1 MYTKKGWLHILFC
14 SKKNHFPQSIA
25 IELISFAHL
34 LKRKASCNSN
44 DFGKNEKGQNPYGIQ
59 QSRKLWWIATTKI
72 TNMDDI
78 NQICLWMGSVTFGVL
93 KTDVN
98 TYLPRVLRSAQSAKL
113 DASGQK
119 SLQNDTK
126 FREEI
131 VEAIIK
137 LIAQR
142 FFC

>member
-1 MYTKKGWLHILFC
+1 
-14 SKKNHFPQSIA
+14 
-25 IELISFAHL
+25 
-34 LKRKASCNSN
+34 
-44 DFGKNEKGQNPYGIQ
+44 
-59 QSRKLWWIATTKI
+59 
-72 TNMDDI
+72 
-78 NQICLWMGSVTFGVL
+78 MGSVTFGVL

-126 FREEI
+126 FGEEI